1 MGQSSLAVVAVVC
14 RWWVVSMP
22 LRLRRRLWGRGD
34 VSRWFGEGG
43 GACRRRR
50 GWRWLA
56 EVVVEVAPGWR
67 PVDQALDRPARST
80 ARLTGFWPGWRPVG
94 ARSGARLT
102 GPGARLSGHWP
113 GWRPVDRISRGT
125 VFLSPVLERNQAKST
140 KTKGN
145 DGIGG

>member
-1 MGQSSLAVVAVVC
+1 MPVV
-14 RWWVVSMP
+14 VVSMP
-22 LRLRRRLWGRGD
+22 LRLRRRLWSRGD

-67 PVDQALDRPARST
+67 PVDQALDRPVRST

-94 ARSGARLT
+94 ARFA
-102 GPGARLSGHWP
+102 P
-113 GWRPVDRISRGT
+113 GWRPVWRPVDRPWCQAVRSLARLAPGRPD
-125 VFLSPVLERNQAKST
+125 FAGHSFSLSCS
-140 KTKGN
+140 
-145 DGIGG
+145 

>member
-1 MGQSSLAVVAVVC
+1 ML
-14 RWWVVSMP
+14 

-43 GACRRRR
+43 GACRWRR

-67 PVDQALDRPARST
+67 PVDQALDRPVRST
-80 ARLTGFWPGWRPVG
+80 ARLTGFWPGLRPVG
-94 ARSGARLT
+94 ARSSARSGARLT

-113 GWRPVDRISRGT
+113 GLRPVDRISRGAD
-125 VFLSPVLERNQAKST
+125 FLSPVLERKPSQIDQNEGK
-140 KTKGN
+140 
-145 DGIGG
+145 

>member
-1 MGQSSLAVVAVVC
+1 MGQSSSAVVAVVC
-14 RWWVVSMP
+14 RWWVVSML
-22 LRLRRRLWGRGD
+22 LRMRWWWWGRGD
-34 VSRWFGEGG
+34 VSRCFGEGG

-80 ARLTGFWPGWRPVG
+80 ARLTRLWPGWRPV
-94 ARSGARLT
+94 
-102 GPGARLSGHWP
+102 
-113 GWRPVDRISRGT
+113 WRPVDRPWRQAVRSLARLAPGRPDFAGHS
-125 VFLSPVLERNQAKST
+125 FLSPVLEANQAKST
-140 KTKGN
+140 KSKEN